1 MTDERV
7 TPDLTNPVYNW
18 PNRTRI
24 AWLMALG
31 VTVQLFYALI
41 TPEISESQ
49 LELLTTVA
57 WVQGA
62 TIGAFMGFKMTE
74 MVFGKRRG

>member
-1 MTDERV
+1 MSDAI
-7 TPDLTNPVYNW
+7 PDLTNPVYNW

-24 AWLMALG
+24 AWLMAFSNVG
-31 VTVQLFYALI
+31 IMLFAFLNK
-41 TPEISESQ
+41 TISDPQ

-74 MVFGKRRG
+74 MVFGKRKA